1 MTSKPPQKRPA
12 PKPPLGLWPTILLI
26 ILTAFGLVALFALL
40 VYLFLD
46 GVRRFNLPTVV
57 YLTIF
62 VIISGIFAWLLKRLT
77 DIVSGMS
84 HLWFPEETEESSG
97 TPASK
102 NDEPKT
108 FANDDR

>member
-1 MTSKPPQKRPA
+1 MPSKTPQKSSP

-26 ILTAFGLVALFALL
+26 ILIAFGLVALFGLL

-46 GVRRFNLPTVV
+46 GVQRLNLPTVV

-62 VIISGIFAWLLKRLT
+62 VIISGIFAWLIKRLT

-84 HLWFPEETEESSG
+84 HLWFPEDTE
-97 TPASK
+97 
-102 NDEPKT
+102 
-108 FANDDR
+108 DDTDQ